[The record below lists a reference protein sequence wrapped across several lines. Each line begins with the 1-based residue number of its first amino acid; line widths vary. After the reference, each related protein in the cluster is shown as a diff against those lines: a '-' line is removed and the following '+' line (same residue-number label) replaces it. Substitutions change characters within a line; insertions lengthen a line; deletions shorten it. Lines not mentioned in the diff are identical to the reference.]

1 MKWTD
6 FNSNASKSFQI
17 FRNEVYL
24 HDVTLVS
31 DDQYQTTAHKL
42 VLSAS
47 SDYFKNI
54 FKNNRLSKPFL
65 CLDGVSSSDI
75 NNILDYIYNGELQI
89 YQDDLDRFLG
99 VAQRFKL
106 EGLIGFANKEE
117 GEEKNDIQHDFY
129 PSVNTIK
136 PEELNFEHTTT
147 DAANTSKQLSTKIS
161 LLNTTDLDELD
172 QKLYENMEKT
182 DGGHTC
188 RLCGKTAKLKKDM
201 KYHVETHMEGLAF
214 PCNTCGKEF
223 RSRNSLKYHNYS
235 HNQKLNK
242 Y

>member
-1 MKWTD
+1 M
-6 FNSNASKSFQI
+6 
-17 FRNEVYL
+17 
-24 HDVTLVS
+24 
-31 DDQYQTTAHKL
+31 
-42 VLSAS
+42 
-47 SDYFKNI
+47 
-54 FKNNRLSKPFL
+54 
-65 CLDGVSSSDI
+65 I

-106 EGLIGFANKEE
+106 EGLIGLANKEE

-147 DAANTSKQLSTKIS
+147 DAANTFKQLNTKIS

-214 PCNTCGKEF
+214 PCNTSGKELIF
-223 RSRNSLKYHNYS
+223 RSRNCLRVHLY
-235 HNQKLNK
+235 NK
-242 Y
+242 KHK